1 MLGSILGGAA
11 ALIGALSSNKGSSWS
26 DPYDGGMSS
35 TAMAQQKELARLQY
49 QNQFAL
55 QQEMFRQQEKLRS
68 TAHQVEVDDLR
79 KAGINPILTATGGS
93 GAPSS
98 VGSVGYSMPSVSNV
112 SSASTTAHQ
121 ADRAL
126 KVQTALGLV
135 DRMLSGMKLGIDRI
149 NAEANENS
157 SLANLQNA
165 STNSLNSAS
174 SIALNAIRG
183 KNLDEQTKR
192 LTTLMLLDNS
202 QANQANA
209 QAYAIRSRLP
219 SEIELNEANA
229 NSTPFKIGQRIVRSI
244 GDEVSK
250 QVVES
255 HKSNVNSAS
264 SLPQTSFDLF
274 LANKVLPLLNRLLK

>member
-1 MLGSILGGAA
+1 MLGSIIGGVAS
-11 ALIGALSSNKGSSWS
+11 LIGALGSRGASSWE
-26 DPYDGGMSS
+26 DPYEGAMSPK
-35 TAMAQQKELARLQY
+35 AFAQQRQLAREQY
-49 QNQFAL
+49 QYQTALMDKQFMNTNQ
-55 QQEMFRQQEKLRS
+55 LRS
-68 TAHQVEVDDLR
+68 TAHQVEVNDLR
-79 KAGINPILTATGGS
+79 KAGLNPILTATGGN
-93 GAPSS
+93 GAPSAL
-98 VGSVGYSMPSVSNV
+98 GSVGYSMPSLSNV
-112 SSASTTAHQ
+112 SSAATTASQ
-121 ADRAL
+121 ADKAL
-126 KVQTALGLV
+126 KVNTALGVV
-135 DRMLSGMKLGIDRI
+135 DRLLNGMKLSIDKI

-244 GDEVSK
+244 GDEVGK
-250 QVVES
+250 QVVEA
-255 HKSNVNSAS
+255 HKSNANSAQ
-264 SLPQTSFDLF
+264 SLPQTPLDLF
-274 LANKVLPLLNRLLK
+274 MSNKVLPLLNRLLK